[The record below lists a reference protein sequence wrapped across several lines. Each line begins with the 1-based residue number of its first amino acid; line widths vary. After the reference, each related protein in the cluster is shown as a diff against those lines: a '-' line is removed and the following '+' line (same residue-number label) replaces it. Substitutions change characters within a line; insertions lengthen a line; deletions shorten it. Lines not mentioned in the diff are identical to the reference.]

1 MAEFGPATEQIV
13 LANVIISDDVD
24 RSRFPNCLLGGRAIF
39 SGGDWSGWLPSPPNS
54 STRRSAW
61 VRVRALHSCS
71 PRTDERAR

>member
-39 SGGDWSGWLPSPPNS
+39 SGGDWSGWLPSPSQFLNAPLGMGS
-54 STRRSAW
+54 RS
-61 VRVRALHSCS
+61 RAPFLQPS
-71 PRTDERAR
+71 D